1 MSDLSIAALVI
12 YFKCKYQEL
21 KKLCGA
27 LFVSRLPKLLVTLKV
42 FDSDKTLSLT
52 NLGVMIIL
60 GKIATAAVLDWTTA
74 ATLMLALLSYN
85 TKKILRTKEK
95 AKEVEAQDK
104 LKDVEKQIA
113 DLNKAFAVSSMFK
126 K

>member
-21 KKLCGA
+21 KKLFGV
-27 LFVSRLPKLLVTLKV
+27 LFVSRLPKLLVILKV

-85 TKKILRTKEK
+85 AKKVMRSKEK
-95 AKEVEAQDK
+95 AAETESTDNLKALEDK
-104 LKDVEKQIA
+104 IQE
-113 DLNKAFAVSSMFK
+113 LNKAFAVSTMFK